1 MGSPTTEKRQY
12 HPPTRQ
18 RRRQQAGIGAGKR
31 PEVLHEMYSL
41 ARNVPPLVAAVVGW
55 TQVHWQGAA
64 NVSGLETR
72 SFTVRHVVVL
82 LLMMSI
88 WIRCFEGETIGQR
101 ATPFLLFIFSQA
113 KAVFMGTASCTL
125 LLWVARLISDS
136 GKHMSLFL
144 FTFRCATG
152 GLLCVLLAAVLYEIV
167 NRLSDPKLYLI
178 VGSRRRAIE
187 GYKRLLGYGARS
199 GYVLGFIDA
208 DDSHS
213 QYLPGDY
220 LGSMDRLE
228 ELLMRNPI
236 DMVYLALPL
245 RSQYATVQE
254 AIWTCERMG
263 VEYSLPVDIFESSLD
278 RFWRP
283 SMQDAK
289 AFVYRMVL
297 EDYRMLLKRALDV
310 SLALILLCAL
320 APLMAAIALAIKLTS
335 PGPVLF
341 IQERFGRNRHRFRM
355 YKFRS
360 MVRNAE
366 ELFAHIEHKNE
377 ISGPIFKMKRDPR
390 VTRIGYILRKLSLD
404 ELPQLFNVLTG
415 DMSLV
420 GPRPMSL
427 RDVSL
432 LSEAW
437 LMRRFSV
444 TPGMT
449 GLWQVSGRSNT
460 NFDTWIKLDLQYIDK
475 WSLGLDF
482 KILLRTIPMV
492 ISGTGAA

>member
-1 MGSPTTEKRQY
+1 MT
-12 HPPTRQ
+12 
-18 RRRQQAGIGAGKR
+18 
-31 PEVLHEMYSL
+31 
-41 ARNVPPLVAAVVGW
+41 
-55 TQVHWQGAA
+55 
-64 NVSGLETR
+64 
-72 SFTVRHVVVL
+72 
-82 LLMMSI
+82 SI
-88 WIRCFEGETIGQR
+88 WIRCFKRESVDQQS
-101 ATPFLLFIFSQA
+101 TPLPLFISSQA
-113 KAVFMGTASCTL
+113 KAVLIGTASCTL
-125 LLWVARLISDS
+125 LLWTARVVSHT
-136 GKHMSLFL
+136 GKHMSISLFA
-144 FTFRCATG
+144 FRCVAG
-152 GLLCVLLAAVLYEIV
+152 GLLCVLLAAVLYEIA
-167 NRLSDPKLYLI
+167 NRLSGPRLYLI

-187 GYKRLLGYGARS
+187 GYKQLLGYGGRS
-199 GYVLGFIDA
+199 GSVLGFIDV

-220 LGSMDRLE
+220 LGSTNRLE

-245 RSQYATVQE
+245 RSQYATVQDV
-254 AIWTCERMG
+254 IWTCERMG
-263 VEYSLPVDIFESSLD
+263 VEYSLPVDIFESNLD

-283 SMQDAK
+283 TMQDAK
-289 AFVYRMVL
+289 AFVCRMVL
-297 EDYRMLLKRALDV
+297 EDYRMLLKRALDI

-320 APLMAAIALAIKLTS
+320 ALPMAAIALAIMLTS
-335 PGPVLF
+335 PGPMLF

-360 MVRNAE
+360 MVHNAE
-366 ELFAHIEHKNE
+366 ELFAQIEHQNE
-377 ISGPIFKMKRDPR
+377 ISGPLFKIKRDPR
-390 VTRIGYILRKLSLD
+390 VTRLGYILRKLSLD
-404 ELPQLFNVLTG
+404 ELPQLFNVLKG

-460 NFDTWIKLDLQYIDK
+460 DFDTWITLDLQYIDK
-475 WSLGLDF
+475 WSLALDF

>member
-1 MGSPTTEKRQY
+1 M
-12 HPPTRQ
+12 
-18 RRRQQAGIGAGKR
+18 I
-31 PEVLHEMYSL
+31 
-41 ARNVPPLVAAVVGW
+41 GW
-55 TQVHWQGAA
+55 TQVHWQSVATI
-64 NVSGLETR
+64 SGLETR
-72 SFTVRHVVVL
+72 SFTVRHVIVL
-82 LLMMSI
+82 LIMMSI
-88 WIRCFEGETIGQR
+88 WIRCFKPGTIDKQS
-101 ATPFLLFIFSQA
+101 TPLLLFVSSQA
-113 KAVFMGTASCTL
+113 KGVFIGTASCTL
-125 LLWVARLISDS
+125 LLWVARPISHT
-136 GKHMSLFL
+136 GKHMSISLFA
-144 FTFRCATG
+144 FRCATG
-152 GLLCVLLAAVLYEIV
+152 GLLCVLLAAVLYETV
-167 NRLSDPKLYLI
+167 KKLSGPKLYLI

-187 GYKRLLGYGARS
+187 GYKQLLGYGGRPGS
-199 GYVLGFIDA
+199 VLGFIDV

-220 LGSMDRLE
+220 LGSTDRLE
-228 ELLMRNPI
+228 ELLMHNPV

-254 AIWTCERMG
+254 VIWTCERMG
-263 VEYSLPVDIFESSLD
+263 VEYSLPVDIFESNLD

-289 AFVYRMVL
+289 AFVCRMVL
-297 EDYRMLLKRALDV
+297 EDYRMLVKRTLDI

-320 APLMAAIALAIKLTS
+320 ALPMAAIALAIKLTS
-335 PGPVLF
+335 PGPILF

-360 MVRNAE
+360 MVQNAE
-366 ELFAHIEHKNE
+366 ELFAQVEHQNE
-377 ISGPIFKMKRDPR
+377 ISGPVFKMKLDPR
-390 VTRIGYILRKLSLD
+390 VTRLGWILRKLSLD
-404 ELPQLFNVLTG
+404 ELPQLFNVLKG

-460 NFDTWIKLDLQYIDK
+460 NFDTWITLDLQYIDK
-475 WSLGLDF
+475 WSLTLDF

>member
-1 MGSPTTEKRQY
+1 
-12 HPPTRQ
+12 
-18 RRRQQAGIGAGKR
+18 
-31 PEVLHEMYSL
+31 MYIL
-41 ARNVPPLVAAVVGW
+41 ARNVPPLLAAILGW
-55 TQVHWQGAA
+55 TQVHWNGLT
-64 NVSGLETR
+64 NVSGLEIR
-72 SFTVRHVVVL
+72 SFTIRHVVVL
-82 LLMMSI
+82 LLMMSV
-88 WIRCFEGETIGQR
+88 WIRCFNGETIGQR
-101 ATPFLLFIFSQA
+101 STTLLRFISSQTR
-113 KAVFMGTASCTL
+113 AVLLGTASCTL
-125 LLWVARLISDS
+125 LLWAARLMSNT
-136 GKHMSLFL
+136 GKHMSIFL
-144 FTFRCATG
+144 FAVRCATG
-152 GLLCVLLAAVLYEIV
+152 GLICVLLAAIIYEIV
-167 NRLSDPKLYLI
+167 CRLSSPRLYLI

-187 GYKRLLGYGARS
+187 GYKQLLGHGTRPDS
-199 GYVLGFIDA
+199 VLGFIDT
-208 DDSHS
+208 DSSHS

-220 LGSMDRLE
+220 LGSIDRLE

-254 AIWTCERMG
+254 AIWICERMG
-263 VEYSLPVDIFESSLD
+263 VEYSLPVDIFESTLD

-283 SMQDAK
+283 NMQDAK
-289 AFVYRMVL
+289 AFVYRMVPA
-297 EDYRMLLKRALDV
+297 DYRMLLKRMLDV
-310 SLALILLCAL
+310 SLAIVLLCVL
-320 APLMAAIALAIKLTS
+320 SPLMAVIALAVKLTS
-335 PGPVLF
+335 PGPVF
-341 IQERFGRNRHRFRM
+341 FRQERFGRNRHRFRM

-360 MVRNAE
+360 MVCNAE
-366 ELFAHIEHKNE
+366 DLLAHIEHRNE
-377 ISGPIFKMKRDPR
+377 LSGPVFKMKSDPR

-404 ELPQLFNVLTG
+404 ELPQLFNVLKG

-482 KILLRTIPMV
+482 KILLRTIPIV
-492 ISGTGAA
+492 ISGTGAV